1 MFEKPKNIDTSFR
14 LIRVFTLVIILASF
28 LFCGYTVFQSLQ
40 LNAALQQKVYI
51 LSNGKVLEAL
61 MTDRRENLPVEAKDH
76 VSTFHQ
82 RFFTLD
88 PDEKVIRANTT
99 KALYLA
105 DGSAK
110 RHYDNLKES
119 NYYSNIIAGNIS
131 QEVRTDSVQVN
142 LTQEP
147 YYFRYYG
154 KQILTRTGSIVTR
167 QLTTEGNL
175 RMVSRS
181 EHNPHGFLIENWKT
195 LENQDIH
202 IQTRYP

>member
-1 MFEKPKNIDTSFR
+1 MFQQPKNINTAFR
-14 LIRVFTLVIILASF
+14 QIRIFTLVIIVGCLSFSGFVFFKSQQLSAS
-28 LFCGYTVFQSLQ
+28 
-40 LNAALQQKVYI
+40 LQQKVYI
-51 LSNGKVLEAL
+51 LANGKVLEAL
-61 MTDRRENLPVEAKDH
+61 LTDRRENLAVEAKDH
-76 VSTFHQ
+76 IATFHLN
-82 RFFTLD
+82 FFTLD

-105 DGSAK
+105 DISAK
-110 RHYDNLKES
+110 RQYDNLRES
-119 NYYSNIIAGNIS
+119 NYYSNIISGNIS
-131 QEVRTDSVQVN
+131 QTIHTDSVQVD
-142 LTQEP
+142 LSQEP

-175 RMVSRS
+175 RTVSRS

-202 IQTRYP
+202 IQTR